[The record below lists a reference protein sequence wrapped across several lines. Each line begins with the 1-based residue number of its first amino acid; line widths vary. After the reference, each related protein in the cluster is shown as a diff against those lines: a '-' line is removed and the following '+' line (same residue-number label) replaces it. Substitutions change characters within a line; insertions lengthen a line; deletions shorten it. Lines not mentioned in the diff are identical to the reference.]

1 MALFNF
7 KNFLLLL
14 FLAWPFYSLSQ
25 SSFFPEAHAAEIQV
39 AVASNFHNPLKEII
53 ENFEKT
59 TEHKALIISGSTGK
73 LYAQI
78 LNGAPFHIFL
88 AADSIRPQLLEKNGG
103 AIYGT
108 RISYALGKIS
118 LWSPNSDAISG
129 TVKST
134 LLRKKFSHIAMAN
147 PITAP
152 YGKAALQTL
161 KKLGLWNIIQ
171 SNVVQGENINQ
182 AFQFVFT
189 NNAQLGFVSLAQIL
203 DPKIIHKG
211 KRIDVPDEYYDPIK
225 QDAVILANGKSNDGA
240 ISFWNFLQSDISKKI
255 IKNYGYGLP

>member
-1 MALFNF
+1 MIIFNL
-7 KNFLLLL
+7 KKILLLT
-14 FLAWPFYSLSQ
+14 FLAWPFYAFFQ
-25 SSFFPEAHAAEIQV
+25 SCFFSEAHSAEIQV

-53 ENFEKT
+53 EKFEKK

-88 AADSIRPQLLEKNGG
+88 AADSLRPQLLEKNGG

-108 RISYALGKIS
+108 RFSYALGKIT
-118 LWSPNSDAISG
+118 LWSPDLDAISD

-134 LLRKKFSHIAMAN
+134 LLSKKFSHIAMAN

-161 KKLGLWNIIQ
+161 KNLGLWKIIQ
-171 SNVVQGENINQ
+171 PSVVQGENINQ

-189 NNAQLGFVSLAQIL
+189 NNAELGFVSLAQIL
-203 DPKIIHKG
+203 DPKIIQKG
-211 KRIDVPDEYYDPIK
+211 KRIDIPDEYYDPIK
-225 QDAVILANGKSNDGA
+225 QDAVILSNGKSNDGA
-240 ISFWNFLQSDISKKI
+240 VSLWNFLQSDESKNI
-255 IKNYGYGLP
+255 IKKYGYGLP

>member
-1 MALFNF
+1 MIIFNF
-7 KNFLLLL
+7 KKFL
-14 FLAWPFYSLSQ
+14 FLIVLNWPFYFLPQ
-25 SSFFPEAHAAEIQV
+25 LSFFPKAHATEIQV

-53 ENFEKT
+53 EEFEKK
-59 TEHKALIISGSTGK
+59 TEHKTLIISGSTGK

-88 AADSIRPQLLEKNGG
+88 AADSLRPQLLEKNGG
-103 AIYGT
+103 AIDGT

-118 LWSPNSDAISG
+118 LWSPNLNAISG
-129 TVKST
+129 TIKST

-171 SNVVQGENINQ
+171 PNVVQGENINQ

-211 KRIDVPDEYYDPIK
+211 KQIDVPDEYYEPIK
-225 QDAVILANGKSNDGA
+225 QDAVILANGKFNDGA
-240 ISFWNFLQSDISKKI
+240 ISLWNFLQSDISKRI
-255 IKNYGYGLP
+255 IQKYGYGLP

>member
-1 MALFNF
+1 MTLLNF
-7 KNFLLLL
+7 KKFLLLL

-53 ENFEKT
+53 EEFEKT
-59 TEHKALIISGSTGK
+59 TKHKALIISGSTGK

-88 AADSIRPQLLEKNGG
+88 AADSLRPQLLEKNGG

-108 RISYALGKIS
+108 RFSYALGKIT
-118 LWSPNSDAISG
+118 LWSPDMDAISD

-161 KKLGLWNIIQ
+161 KNLGLWKMIQ
-171 SNVVQGENINQ
+171 PSLVQGENINQ

-189 NNAQLGFVSLAQIL
+189 NNAELGFVSLAQIL
-203 DPKIIHKG
+203 DPKIIQKG
-211 KRIDVPDEYYDPIK
+211 KRIDIPDEYYDPIK
-225 QDAVILANGKSNDGA
+225 QDAVILSKGQSNDGA
-240 ISFWNFLQSDISKKI
+240 ISLWNFLQSDESKNI
-255 IKNYGYGLP
+255 IKKYGYGLP